1 MRDFH
6 PLRVNRGGSLG
17 VLMTGRLRLRLRLRL
32 QCLDRLQLWLWLCRW
47 LWLRL
52 CRWRWPW
59 RWRWRWRWLWRDVLR
74 GRLSG
79 VPHVCRLQLLGSHP
93 PCLLT
98 EVDPHPWAVALQ
110 HAAGLAVAQH
120 RHPHSDLLRPHG
132 GPRPLAQA
140 LKHTPHVATTHTTS
154 RKPAAAARRSRVH
167 TTQYYS

>member
-17 VLMTGRLRLRLRLRL
+17 VLMTGRLWLRL
-32 QCLDRLQLWLWLCRW
+32 QCLDRLQLCRWLWLCRW
-47 LWLRL
+47 LCLCLCHWL
-52 CRWRWPW
+52 W
-59 RWRWRWRWLWRDVLR
+59 RWRWLWLWRDVLR

-79 VPHVCRLQLLGSHP
+79 VSHVCRLQLLGSHP

-140 LKHTPHVATTHTTS
+140 LKHTPHVRTQRAASQLLQLVEVVYTVDLS
-154 RKPAAAARRSRVH
+154 R
-167 TTQYYS
+167 